1 VIKVS
6 AVRTTLLGS
15 LLVAAVCLPAGPAS
29 AAEGP
34 EPGVAWRLEQPLPP
48 SAPTGV
54 AGNSLPI
61 PLGEVGDVEFE
72 APNRGLLTT
81 PGNGSTIA
89 PGLWAYNGREW
100 HQLSTVCGAVEGRIA
115 WAGAEEFWTISDG
128 RPGQAANPTTGQPAP
143 LTDRTLC
150 HFAHGEVIGSYAS
163 PAFEVS
169 SYQPMHAL
177 GCISASD
184 CWFAGDPLPFPEQ
197 GESFHLHW
205 DGAALSAEPNPHG
218 HAIEAMRSFEGRLFE
233 STRLLSTDDEGEL
246 EVPFP
251 FALHTLNPKGVS
263 PTFESALGVPLYGG
277 EEFPQALDSLQLGS
291 DEESLWAAAGPV
303 HEVPPGSTTPSVT
316 VVRYS
321 AGQWTQILGP
331 ESGSAGALGEDDV
344 VNSIAPEPGT
354 GGAWLAVDRQLDN
367 EGPRASAVV
376 AHVAADGS
384 VETQTLPS
392 AQEAAE
398 GIGPKGAAERIAC
411 PSSNDCWM
419 TTTQG
424 WLFHLAPEGERQLP
438 EASVDRSEAFSK
450 LITFRPPDAG
460 LPQITPDAPPPDDSG
475 ELPTL
480 ASKGSLQLI
489 PEVEEPKVREPLLS
503 ALHTKLVHGTTLEL
517 RFHLAVKARVKLLAK
532 RKSKVVAST
541 PAHTFAAG
549 NRKLL
554 LRLNRAKWP
563 TKLDL
568 QSHPL
573 APLPLVSTRLPGNNT
588 IGTGVI
594 GLPGAP
600 ASGKR
605 GSLIA
610 PFRGSLP

>member
-1 VIKVS
+1 MRLAIR
-6 AVRTTLLGS
+6 AMLLGV
-15 LLVAAVCLPAGPAS
+15 LLAMPACLPTAAV
-29 AAEGP
+29 AEGGL
-34 EPGVAWRLEQPLPP
+34 EPGVAWRLEQPPPP

-54 AGNSLPI
+54 GGSSLPI
-61 PLGEVGDVEFE
+61 PLGEVGDIEFE
-72 APNRGLLTT
+72 APNRGLLST

-169 SYQPMHAL
+169 SYQAMHAL
-177 GCISASD
+177 GCISPSD
-184 CWFAGDPLPFPEQ
+184 CWFAGDSLPFPEQ

-205 DGAALSAEPNPHG
+205 DGGSLTAEPNLHG
-218 HAIEAMRSFEGRLFE
+218 HAIEAMRPFEGRLFE
-233 STRLLSTDDEGEL
+233 STRLLSTDDEGEV

-251 FALHTLNPKGVS
+251 FALHTINPKGVS
-263 PTFESALGVPLYGG
+263 PIFESALGVPLYGG
-277 EEFPQALDSLQLGS
+277 EEFPQALDFLQLGA

-303 HEVPPGSTTPSVT
+303 HEPPAGSITPPVT

-321 AGQWTQILGP
+321 GGQWTQILGP
-331 ESGSAGALGEDDV
+331 ESGSASAFGEDVV
-344 VNSIAPEPGT
+344 VNSVAPEPGT
-354 GGAWLAVDRQLDN
+354 NGAWLALDRQLDN
-367 EGPRASAVV
+367 EGPKASAVV

-384 VETQTLPS
+384 VEAQTLPS
-392 AQEAAE
+392 AEEAAE
-398 GIGPKGAAERIAC
+398 GVGPKGAAQRIAC
-411 PSSNDCWM
+411 PAVNDCWL

-438 EASVDRSEAFSK
+438 ESQVDRSEAFAK
-450 LITFRPPDAG
+450 LITFRPPDDG
-460 LPQITPDAPPPDDSG
+460 LPQIAPDAPPVDDSG
-475 ELPTL
+475 ELPTQ
-480 ASKGSLQLI
+480 ASKGALQLI
-489 PEVEEPKVREPLLS
+489 PEIEEPKVREPLLS
-503 ALHTKLVHGTTLEL
+503 ELHTRLVHGTTLEL
-517 RFHLAVKARVKLLAK
+517 RFHLTVKARVKLLAK
-532 RKSKVVAST
+532 RKKKVVAST
-541 PAHTFAAG
+541 PMRTFAG
-549 NRKLL
+549 GDRKLL
-554 LRLNRAKWP
+554 LQLDRRKWP

-588 IGTGVI
+588 VGTGVV

-600 ASGKR
+600 AFGKQ
-605 GSLIA
+605 GSPLAA
-610 PFRGSLP
+610 PFQGSLP